1 MDAFTKNDLSQ
12 LMETRTFACVS
23 IYMPTFRTSPEAK
36 QNPIRF
42 KNLLKQ
48 MEQRLIA
55 AGIRKSAAKALS
67 AYGKTLLKNGLFWQY
82 QSEGFAAFIS
92 SERLRYYR
100 LPAPFEELLVITDR
114 YHLKPLLPL
123 LANDARFYI
132 LALSLNEVKLFKCSR
147 YSISEVELEN
157 ATGSLS
163 EALGLDEPTKQLQI
177 HTTASCGKGDRTAVF
192 HGHGAGKDEA
202 KNYILRFFQQ
212 VDQRLQKI
220 LRDDPAPL
228 VLAGVDYLL
237 PIYHEANSY
246 SRLMERGITGNP
258 EALKPEVLQK
268 EAWIIVEPHFLKD
281 REEATSRYQQLAGS
295 AIASNDVKTIALAAY
310 QGRVDLLFTPVGIQ
324 QWGAFDLTA
333 LSIRLHEK
341 HEPGDEDILDFAA
354 VYTLLKGGTVHAVK
368 PEEMPNGSRL
378 AAVLRY

>member
-1 MDAFTKNDLSQ
+1 MDTFTKNDLSQ
-12 LMETRTFACVS
+12 LMEVRNFACVS

-55 AGIRKSAAKALS
+55 AGIGKSEAKALS

-82 QSEGFAAFIS
+82 QSDGFVAFIS

-100 LPAPFEELLVITDR
+100 LPAAFEELLVITDR

-123 LANDARFYI
+123 LANEARFYI
-132 LALSLNEVKLFKCSR
+132 LALSLNEVKLFRCSR
-147 YSISEVELEN
+147 YHIAEVELEN
-157 ATGSLS
+157 APVSLS
-163 EALGLDEPTKQLQI
+163 EALALDEPTKQLQI
-177 HTTASCGKGDRTAVF
+177 HTTTSGGKGDKTAVI

-202 KNYILRFFQQ
+202 KNNILRFFQQ
-212 VDQRLQKI
+212 VDHRLQKI

-237 PIYHEANSY
+237 PIYREANSY
-246 SRLMERGITGNP
+246 SQLMERGITGNP

-281 REEATSRYQQLAGS
+281 REEATARYRQLAGS

-310 QGRVDLLFTPVGIQ
+310 QGRVDLLFTTVGIQ
-324 QWGAFDLTA
+324 QWGAFDPTD

-341 HEPGDEDILDFAA
+341 HKPGDEDILDFAA
-354 VYTLLKGGTVHAVK
+354 VHALLKGGTVHAVK
-368 PEEMPNGSRL
+368 PEEMPDGARL
-378 AAVLRY
+378 AAIFRY